1 MNNKPPKD
9 IKEAKKMLEKEMI
22 KGILEYLRNGIFPN
36 NSPNSY
42 MNAYT
47 IVQGMADEGD
57 TQCETLFDYHNK
69 TVQKYIEDC
78 YKIVSKESSNHL
90 IEAVIEQT
98 EKINF
103 LIYWMFRI
111 FTYLDRFYTKS
122 KVKITLSQNSIKL
135 YKEHFFNPL
144 ENDIYT
150 EVNKLIKEDRNCN
163 LEPRPNIKTIL
174 KIIQFIGFLINK
186 AKKKVKRYIK
196 INGMNNI
203 SEMKQLNSQKKKEI
217 QIFIICQHLN
227 IFYHS

>member
-1 MNNKPPKD
+1 MSAIPVKD

-22 KGILEYLRNGIFPN
+22 KGLLEYLKNGIFPN

-42 MNAYT
+42 MNSYT
-47 IVQGMADEGD
+47 IVNNMCDRGD
-57 TQCETLFDYHNK
+57 QECEALYDYHSK

-122 KVKITLSQNSIKL
+122 KIKITLSQNSIRL
-135 YKEHFFNPL
+135 YKEHFFNP
-144 ENDIYT
+144 I
-150 EVNKLIKEDRNCN
+150 
-163 LEPRPNIKTIL
+163 
-174 KIIQFIGFLINK
+174 
-186 AKKKVKRYIK
+186 
-196 INGMNNI
+196 
-203 SEMKQLNSQKKKEI
+203 EI
-217 QIFIICQHLN
+217 VI
-227 IFYHS
+227 